1 MRRGRDAAQFR
12 AQRRRDH
19 TQAGIRSVARIMLQ
33 LKFYTFCFILSVITV
48 CPSSGYDE
56 YHNVGKIMRLKERGV
71 RAEAEGRER
80 TAQYWTAEAQQAL
93 RARRARL
100 EGAGGAGGAADAG
113 YRRAR
118 NVVMFLGDGMSLPT
132 LAAARALLGQRE
144 GRPGEE
150 SQLSFEQFPTVGLAK
165 TYCVDAQVADSAC
178 SATAY
183 LCGVKAN
190 LGTLGLTGAAPRGA
204 CAAAPPAH
212 RLHSIAAWALS
223 DGRDAGIVT
232 TTRVTHASPAGAYAH
247 SADRDWESDADVRA
261 DCERAEDARGGAG
274 DVQRDIAHQLVHSY
288 PGNRFKVILGGGR
301 REFLPATAI
310 DEEGAPGRRLD
321 GEDLIEQW
329 RQDKVSRNVSHRY
342 VWHRAQLM
350 EAAAAPPDY
359 LLGLFESS
367 HMQYNMLANETTEPT
382 LAELT
387 EVAIKSLSRNEK
399 GFFLFVEG
407 GRIDHAHHENLVQL
421 ALDETL
427 QLSAAVAR
435 AAELLPE
442 EDSLI
447 VVTAD
452 HAHVMTYNG
461 YTHRGGDVL
470 GPSDD
475 LGDDGVPYMTLSYA
489 NGPGY
494 RAPAD
499 GVGREDVTQ
508 DDYHKAEFKAPAG
521 VPLESETHGGED
533 VAVFARGPQ
542 HAMFAGLYEQSQ
554 LPHLMAYAACIGP
567 GLHAC
572 D

>member
-1 MRRGRDAAQFR
+1 MLRFR
-12 AQRRRDH
+12 
-19 TQAGIRSVARIMLQ
+19 
-33 LKFYTFCFILSVITV
+33 FYSFCIILCVVTI
-48 CPSSGYDE
+48 CPSSGSDE
-56 YHNVGKIMRLKERGV
+56 YHNVGKNKRLEEKGP
-71 RAEAEGRER
+71 RAAAEGRER
-80 TAQYWTAEAQQAL
+80 TAQYWTSEAQEGL
-93 RARRARL
+93 RVRRARL
-100 EGAGGAGGAADAG
+100 AGAGGAGSG
-113 YRRAR
+113 RAR
-118 NVVMFLGDGMSLPT
+118 NVVMFLGDGMSLAT
-132 LAAARALLGQRE
+132 LAAARTLLGQRE
-144 GRPGEE
+144 GRTGEE

-190 LGTLGLTGAAPRGA
+190 LGTLGLTGAAPRGV
-204 CAAAPPAH
+204 CDVAPPAH
-212 RLHSIAAWALS
+212 RLSSIAAWALS

-261 DCERAEDARGGAG
+261 DCERASTRGARGG
-274 DVQRDIAHQLVHSY
+274 DLQRDIAHQLVHSY

-301 REFLPATAI
+301 REFLPATFT

-342 VWHRAQLM
+342 VWQRSQLM

-367 HMQYNMLANETTEPT
+367 HMQYNMLANKTTEPT

-407 GRIDHAHHENLVQL
+407 GRIDHAHHDNLVQL

-442 EDSLI
+442 EDSLL

-461 YTHRGGDVL
+461 YTRRGGDVL

-475 LGDDGVPYMTLSYA
+475 LGDDGLPYMTLSYA

-499 GVGREDVTQ
+499 DGGRKDVTQ
-508 DDYHKAEFKAPAG
+508 DDYHSAEFVAPAG